1 MQYFLG
7 FQLVDLQLNKE
18 YKVSFKRM
26 KKGCQWQPL
35 LVFRKKL
42 FTGLVFHFFFDHV
55 IELVDF
61 WQYKNTCPAVCSP
74 SLGCVITG

>member
-1 MQYFLG
+1 MQYFLN
-7 FQLVDLQLNKE
+7 LQFTVLQRVKKQE
-18 YKVSFKRM
+18 FSFENI

-55 IELVDF
+55 IELVNF

-74 SLGCVITG
+74 SLGCVITR